1 MSQVKN
7 IDTMNL
13 EEIEKTHEECLGQ
26 RASMLQRVY
35 YLERMLDENK
45 TKYNGYQEDKQF
57 GKDKIVNCIIWV
69 CVFLFIEIM
78 LLIILPAFGA
88 DGIAYS
94 FLQVIILP
102 VLVLL
107 MIVCIA
113 AFFKRSGQYLVNY
126 NTKEWFSPVARRK
139 YLKSERI
146 RQSSEDM
153 VKYAVMLDN
162 LKIELSELDTTIES
176 LEEKRKT
183 FNAKENLWEE

>member
-1 MSQVKN
+1 MSQVEN
-7 IDTMNL
+7 IDTMDL
-13 EEIEKTHEECLGQ
+13 EEIEKKHEECLGQ

-45 TKYNGYQEDKQF
+45 TKYNGYQEDKKF
-57 GKDKIVNCIIWV
+57 GKDKIVSCIVWIGV
-69 CVFLFIEIM
+69 VLFIEII

-88 DGIAYS
+88 DGIIYR
-94 FLQVIILP
+94 FLLVIILP

-107 MIVCIA
+107 MLIFIV
-113 AFFKRSGQYLVNY
+113 AFFKRGGQYLVNY
-126 NTKEWFSPVARRK
+126 NTKEWFSPVAKHK

-162 LKIELSELDTTIES
+162 LKIELSKLDATIES
-176 LEEKRKT
+176 LEKKRKSFDT
-183 FNAKENLWEE
+183 KENLWEE